1 MKKITTNKTKTVL
14 MAITIM
20 SIALLTQGCWINA
33 GKLIIVSTRNM
44 DSHADY
50 ILLSKTVAGK
60 AKVKKGEALQAAI
73 DDAVGQYSTGEFMK
87 NVSIS
92 N

>member
-1 MKKITTNKTKTVL
+1 
-14 MAITIM
+14 
-20 SIALLTQGCWINA
+20 
-33 GKLIIVSTRNM
+33 M